1 MLLRLAVMLAA
12 FWLEGLLGRAGLV
25 DYPTL
30 LWLLAATL
38 VLGVG
43 PMRLLRLVAGVAM
56 MIGAL
61 WS

>member
-1 MLLRLAVMLAA
+1 VLLRLTAMLVT
-12 FWLEGLLGRAGLV
+12 FWIEGYLGRVGLV